1 MIVNVINTSK
11 TAISIAQQIHK
22 YRPYKS
28 WFYVRWK
35 ELRMQVYRKVY
46 SLVCSTVYL
55 SETAKPSERWL
66 GVTLDR
72 LQQFHVSQKIDTF
85 QTGSDACLHS
95 TQRITSHAPIFM
107 VTILLCSYNTF
118 FAKEKKSLLIALFPG
133 PLQLSV
139 TCSIEKRERA

>member
-1 MIVNVINTSK
+1 MLDGKNFACKFTKKSTLLCVALYTS
-11 TAISIAQQIHK
+11 
-22 YRPYKS
+22 
-28 WFYVRWK
+28 VRQLNHLKDGW
-35 ELRMQVYRKVY
+35 
-46 SLVCSTVYL
+46 
-55 SETAKPSERWL
+55 

-72 LQQFHVSQKIDTF
+72 LQQFRVSQEIDTF

-95 TQRITSHAPIFM
+95 TQRITSHAPIFIG
-107 VTILLCSYNTF
+107 TILLCSYNTF